1 MRRIKP
7 FLGSELAQEG
17 DDDDAMAEM
26 GSSREGVGSEG

>member
-17 DDDDAMAEM
+17 DDDAMAEM
-26 GSSREGVGSEG
+26 GSSREGVGSEA